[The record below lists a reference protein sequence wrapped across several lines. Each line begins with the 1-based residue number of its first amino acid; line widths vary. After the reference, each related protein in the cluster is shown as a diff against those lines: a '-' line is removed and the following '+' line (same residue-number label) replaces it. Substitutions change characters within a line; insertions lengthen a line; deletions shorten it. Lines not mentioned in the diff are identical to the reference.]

1 MDKEIFTLINR
12 EDQRIQLWKDLAQA
26 HGEILAKGK
35 EDAVCKLKVTLH
47 NLKNNS
53 LVCRPSSK
61 DKLKD
66 SENYLGYFFLGG
78 EKYYFQS
85 AAEIKD
91 DNVIVPLPSEIYHLQ
106 RRQNYRVRIPQGYK
120 GFYNIIAVNDQ
131 AQHIKGQ
138 LVDIS
143 SQGCRVVYHLKNPLM
158 KISDKVVGSLLIG
171 DRAPIEIQGLVRH
184 IKVNDGNKVIQTFGI
199 EFSPLEP
206 ILESKLFAISMEIHK
221 ELFRVKYA

>member
-35 EDAVCKLKVTLH
+35 EDAVCKLQVTVH

-53 LVCRPSSK
+53 LVCRPISK

-66 SENYLGYFFLGG
+66 QESYLGYFFLGG

-85 AAEIKD
+85 AAEAKD
-91 DNVIVPLPSEIYHLQ
+91 GNVIVPLPAEIYHLQ
-106 RRQNYRVRIPQGYK
+106 RRQNYRVRIPQGYR
-120 GFYNIIAVNDQ
+120 GFYNIVFVNGQ
-131 AQHIKGQ
+131 AQNIQGQ

-143 SQGCRVVYHLKNPLM
+143 SQGCRVIYHLKNPLM
-158 KISDKVVGSLLIG
+158 KISDKVIGTLLIG
-171 DRAPIEIQGLVRH
+171 DRSPIEIQGLVRH
-184 IKVNDGNKVIQTFGI
+184 IKIDEGNKVIQTFGI

-221 ELFRVKYA
+221 ELFRVKYT